1 MSNSKEIS
9 DKLYVLKRRTFPIS
23 FMLASRN
30 TTRRSLLYFDTKTN
44 MNRPLRYAVNQK
56 SPFEDEQD
64 GNFILE
70 PIIFDDGLLSVPK
83 ENQVLQMFL
92 SYHPDNGSIFEEVD
106 TKRDASV
113 QIDNINIELDA
124 QIAARELDI
133 ATAEAIARVM
143 MGTRVDRLSSEE
155 LRRDLMLFARSNPY
169 DFLQLLND
177 PELKL
182 QNIAV
187 KALQDG
193 TFLLKNKNRDIFFNL
208 QDNKKKLMGVP
219 FGEDPTRLLAAWLQ
233 SNDGLETYEYLSKK
247 YQ

>member
-1 MSNSKEIS
+1 
-9 DKLYVLKRRTFPIS
+9 
-23 FMLASRN
+23 MLASRN

-44 MNRPLRYAVNQK
+44 TNRPLRYAVNQK

-92 SYHPDNGSIFEEVD
+92 AYHPDNGSVFEEVD

-113 QIDNINIELDA
+113 QIDNINIQLDA
-124 QIAARELDI
+124 QIAAREVDI

-143 MGTRVDRLSSEE
+143 MDSRVDNLSSEE
-155 LRRDLMLFARSNPY
+155 LRRDLMLYARNNPY
-169 DFLQLLND
+169 EFLQLLND

-193 TFLLKNKNRDIFFNL
+193 TFILKNKNRDIFFNL

-219 FGEDPTRLLAAWLQ
+219 FGEEPAKLLASWLQ
-233 SNDGLETYEYLSKK
+233 SNDGLEIYELLSKK
-247 YQ
+247 YR

>member
-1 MSNSKEIS
+1 MSKEIS

-44 MNRPLRYAVNQK
+44 TNRPLRYAVNQK

-92 SYHPDNGSIFEEVD
+92 SYHPDNGSVFEEVD

-113 QIDNINIELDA
+113 QIDSINIQLDA

-155 LRRDLMLFARSNPY
+155 LRRDLMLFARNNPY

-177 PELKL
+177 PELRL

-193 TFLLKNKNRDIFFNL
+193 TFVLKNKNRDIFFNL

-219 FGEDPTRLLAAWLQ
+219 FGEDPIKLLTSWLQ
-233 SNDGLETYEYLSKK
+233 SNEGLETYEYLSKK

>member
-1 MSNSKEIS
+1 MSNSREIV

-44 MNRPLRYAVNQK
+44 TNRPLRYAVNQK

-92 SYHPDNGSIFEEVD
+92 AYHPDNGSVFEEVD

-113 QIDNINIELDA
+113 QIDNINIQLDA
-124 QIAARELDI
+124 QIAAREVDI

-143 MGTRVDRLSSEE
+143 MDSRVDNLSSEE
-155 LRRDLMLFARSNPY
+155 LRRDLMLYARNNPY
-169 DFLQLLND
+169 EFLQLLND

-193 TFLLKNKNRDIFFNL
+193 TFILKNKNRDIFFNL

-219 FGEDPTRLLAAWLQ
+219 FGEEPAKLLASWLQ
-233 SNDGLETYEYLSKK
+233 SNDGLEMYELLSKK
-247 YQ
+247 YR

>member
-1 MSNSKEIS
+1 MSKEIV

-44 MNRPLRYAVNQK
+44 TNRPLRYAVNQK

-92 SYHPDNGSIFEEVD
+92 AYHPDNGTIFEEVD

-113 QIDNINIELDA
+113 QIDNINIQLDA
-124 QIAARELDI
+124 QIAAREVDI

-143 MGTRVDRLSSEE
+143 MGTRVDNLSSEE
-155 LRRDLMLFARSNPY
+155 LRRDLMLYARNNPY

-193 TFLLKNKNRDIFFNL
+193 TFVLKNKNRDIFFNL

-219 FGEDPTRLLAAWLQ
+219 FGEEPAKLLASWLQ
-233 SNDGLETYEYLSKK
+233 SNDGLEVYDLLSKK
-247 YQ
+247 YR

>member
-1 MSNSKEIS
+1 MSKEIS

-44 MNRPLRYAVNQK
+44 TNRPLRYAVNQK

-92 SYHPDNGSIFEEVD
+92 AYHPDNGTIFEEVD
-106 TKRDASV
+106 TKRDASA
-113 QIDNINIELDA
+113 QIDNINIQLDA
-124 QIAARELDI
+124 QIAAREVDI
-133 ATAEAIARVM
+133 ATAEAVARVM
-143 MGTRVDRLSSEE
+143 MGTRVDNLSSEE
-155 LRRDLMLFARSNPY
+155 LRRDLMLYARNNPY
-169 DFLQLLND
+169 EFLQLLND

-193 TFLLKNKNRDIFFNL
+193 TFVLKNKNRDIFFNL

-219 FGEDPTRLLAAWLQ
+219 FGEEPAKLLASWLQ
-233 SNDGLETYEYLSKK
+233 SNDGLEVYDLLSKK
-247 YQ
+247 YR

>member
-1 MSNSKEIS
+1 MSNPREIV

-44 MNRPLRYAVNQK
+44 TNRPLRYAVNQK

-92 SYHPDNGSIFEEVD
+92 AYHPDNGSVFEEVD

-113 QIDNINIELDA
+113 QIDNINIQLDA
-124 QIAARELDI
+124 QIAAREVDI

-143 MGTRVDRLSSEE
+143 MDSRVDNLSSEE
-155 LRRDLMLFARSNPY
+155 LRRDLMLYARNNPY
-169 DFLQLLND
+169 EFLQLLND

-193 TFLLKNKNRDIFFNL
+193 TFILKNKNRDIFFNL

-219 FGEDPTRLLAAWLQ
+219 FGEEPAKLLASWLQ
-233 SNDGLETYEYLSKK
+233 SNDGLEIYELLSKK
-247 YQ
+247 YR

>member
-9 DKLYVLKRRTFPIS
+9 DKLYVLKRKTFPIS

-44 MNRPLRYAVNQK
+44 TNRPLRYAVNQK

-92 SYHPDNGSIFEEVD
+92 AYHPDNGSVFEEVD
-106 TKRDASV
+106 TKRDASA
-113 QIDNINIELDA
+113 QIDSINIQLDA
-124 QIAARELDI
+124 QVAARELDI

-155 LRRDLMLFARSNPY
+155 LRRDLMLFARNNPY

-219 FGEDPTRLLAAWLQ
+219 FGEDPTRLLASWLQ

>member
-1 MSNSKEIS
+1 MLNSKEIS

-70 PIIFDDGLLSVPK
+70 PIIFEDGLLSVPK

-92 SYHPDNGSIFEEVD
+92 AYHPDNGSIFEEVD

-113 QIDNINIELDA
+113 QIDSINIQLDA

-133 ATAEAIARVM
+133 ATAEAISRVT
-143 MGTRVDRLSSEE
+143 MGTNVDRLSSEE
-155 LRRDLMLFARSNPY
+155 LRRDLMLFARNNPY

-187 KALQDG
+187 KSLQDG

-233 SNDGLETYEYLSKK
+233 SNDGLDTYEYLSKK

>member
-44 MNRPLRYAVNQK
+44 TNRPLRYAVNQK

-92 SYHPDNGSIFEEVD
+92 AYHPDNGSVFEEVD

-113 QIDNINIELDA
+113 QIDNINIQLDA
-124 QIAARELDI
+124 QLAARELDI

-155 LRRDLMLFARSNPY
+155 LRRDLMLFARNNPF

-193 TFLLKNKNRDIFFNL
+193 TFVLKNKNRDIFFNL

-219 FGEDPTRLLAAWLQ
+219 FGEDPTRLLASWLQ

>member
-30 TTRRSLLYFDTKTN
+30 TTRRSLLFFDTKTN
-44 MNRPLRYAVNQK
+44 TNRPLRYAVNQK

-92 SYHPDNGSIFEEVD
+92 AYHPDNGSVFEEVD

-113 QIDNINIELDA
+113 QIDNINIQLDA
-124 QIAARELDI
+124 QLAARELDI

-155 LRRDLMLFARSNPY
+155 LRRDLMLFARNNPF

-193 TFLLKNKNRDIFFNL
+193 TFVLKNKNRDIFFNL

-219 FGEDPTRLLAAWLQ
+219 FGEDPTRLLASWLQ

>member
-1 MSNSKEIS
+1 MSNSKEIT

-113 QIDNINIELDA
+113 QIDSINIQLDA

-155 LRRDLMLFARSNPY
+155 LRRDLMLFARNNPY

-219 FGEDPTRLLAAWLQ
+219 FGEDPTRLLASWLQ
-233 SNDGLETYEYLSKK
+233 SNDGLEIYEYLSKK

>member
-1 MSNSKEIS
+1 MSNPKEIT
-9 DKLYVLKRRTFPIS
+9 DKLYVLKRKTFPIS

-30 TTRRSLLYFDTKTN
+30 TTRRSLLFFDTKTN
-44 MNRPLRYAVNQK
+44 TNRPLRYAVNQK

-92 SYHPDNGSIFEEVD
+92 AYHPDNGAIFEEVD

-113 QIDNINIELDA
+113 QIDSINIQLDA

-155 LRRDLMLFARSNPY
+155 LRRDLMLFARNNPY
-169 DFLQLLND
+169 EFLQLLND
-177 PELKL
+177 PELRL
-182 QNIAV
+182 QNVSV

-193 TFLLKNKNRDIFFNL
+193 TFVLKNKNRDIFFNL

-219 FGEDPTRLLAAWLQ
+219 FGEDPIKLITSWLQ
-233 SNDGLETYEYLSKK
+233 SNEGLETYEYLSKK

>member
-1 MSNSKEIS
+1 MSNPKEIT
-9 DKLYVLKRRTFPIS
+9 DKLYVLKRKTFPIS

-30 TTRRSLLYFDTKTN
+30 TTRRSLLFFDTKTN
-44 MNRPLRYAVNQK
+44 TNRPLRYAVNQK

-92 SYHPDNGSIFEEVD
+92 AYHPDNGAVFEEVD

-113 QIDNINIELDA
+113 QIDSINIQLDA

-155 LRRDLMLFARSNPY
+155 LRRDLMLFARNNPY
-169 DFLQLLND
+169 EFLQLLND
-177 PELKL
+177 PELRL
-182 QNIAV
+182 QNVSV

-193 TFLLKNKNRDIFFNL
+193 TFVLKNKNRDIFFNL

-219 FGEDPTRLLAAWLQ
+219 FGEDPIKLLTSWLQ
-233 SNDGLETYEYLSKK
+233 SNEGLETYEYLSKK

>member
-1 MSNSKEIS
+1 MLNSKEIS

-23 FMLASRN
+23 FMFASRN

-70 PIIFDDGLLSVPK
+70 PIIFEDGLLSVPK

-92 SYHPDNGSIFEEVD
+92 AYHPDNGSIFEEVD

-113 QIDNINIELDA
+113 QIDSINIQLDA

-133 ATAEAIARVM
+133 ATAEAISRVT
-143 MGTRVDRLSSEE
+143 MGTNVDRLSSEE
-155 LRRDLMLFARSNPY
+155 LRRDLMLFARNNPY

-187 KALQDG
+187 KSLQDG

-233 SNDGLETYEYLSKK
+233 SNDGLDTYEYLSKK

>member
-1 MSNSKEIS
+1 MSKEIS

-44 MNRPLRYAVNQK
+44 TNRPLRYAVNQK

-92 SYHPDNGSIFEEVD
+92 AYHPDNGTVFEEVD

-113 QIDNINIELDA
+113 QIDNINIQLDA

-155 LRRDLMLFARSNPY
+155 LRRDLMLFARNNPY

-193 TFLLKNKNRDIFFNL
+193 TFVLKNKNRDIFFNL

-219 FGEDPTRLLAAWLQ
+219 FGEDPTRLLASWLQ

>member
-187 KALQDG
+187 KSLQDG

>member
-1 MSNSKEIS
+1 MSKEIT
-9 DKLYVLKRRTFPIS
+9 DKLYVLKRKTFPIS

-44 MNRPLRYAVNQK
+44 TNRPLRYAVNQK

-92 SYHPDNGSIFEEVD
+92 AYHPDNGSVFEEVD

-113 QIDNINIELDA
+113 QIDSINIQLDA

-155 LRRDLMLFARSNPY
+155 LRRDLMLFARNNPY

-193 TFLLKNKNRDIFFNL
+193 TFVLKNKNRDIFFNL

-219 FGEDPTRLLAAWLQ
+219 FGEDPI
-233 SNDGLETYEYLSKK
+233 K
-247 YQ
+247 

>member
-1 MSNSKEIS
+1 MSKEIS

-44 MNRPLRYAVNQK
+44 TNRPLRYAVNQK

-92 SYHPDNGSIFEEVD
+92 AYHPDNGVIFEEVD

-113 QIDNINIELDA
+113 QIDNINIQLDA
-124 QIAARELDI
+124 QIAAREVDI
-133 ATAEAIARVM
+133 ATAEAVARVM
-143 MGTRVDRLSSEE
+143 MGTRVDNLSSEE
-155 LRRDLMLFARSNPY
+155 LRRDLMLYARNNPY
-169 DFLQLLND
+169 EFLQLLND

-193 TFLLKNKNRDIFFNL
+193 TFVLKNKNRDIFFNL

-219 FGEDPTRLLAAWLQ
+219 FGEEPAKLLASWLQ
-233 SNDGLETYEYLSKK
+233 SNDGLEVYDLLSKK
-247 YQ
+247 YR

>member
-1 MSNSKEIS
+1 MSNPKQIT
-9 DKLYVLKRRTFPIS
+9 DKLYVLKRKTFPIS

-30 TTRRSLLYFDTKTN
+30 TTRRSLLYFDTNTN
-44 MNRPLRYAVNQK
+44 TNRPLRYAVNQK

-92 SYHPDNGSIFEEVD
+92 AYHPDNGSVFEEVD
-106 TKRDASV
+106 TKRDASA
-113 QIDNINIELDA
+113 QIDNINIQLDA

-155 LRRDLMLFARSNPY
+155 LKRDLMLFARNNPY

>member
-1 MSNSKEIS
+1 MSKEIT
-9 DKLYVLKRRTFPIS
+9 DKLYVLKRKTFPIS

-44 MNRPLRYAVNQK
+44 TNRPLRYAVNQK

-92 SYHPDNGSIFEEVD
+92 AYHPDNGSVFEEVD

-113 QIDNINIELDA
+113 QIDSINIQLDA

-155 LRRDLMLFARSNPY
+155 LRRDLMLFARNNPY

-193 TFLLKNKNRDIFFNL
+193 TFVLKNKNRDIFFNL

-219 FGEDPTRLLAAWLQ
+219 FGEDPIKLLTSWLQ
-233 SNDGLETYEYLSKK
+233 SNEGLETYEYLSKK

>member
-1 MSNSKEIS
+1 MSKEIS

-44 MNRPLRYAVNQK
+44 TNRPLRYAVNQK

-92 SYHPDNGSIFEEVD
+92 AYHPDNGSVFEEVD

-113 QIDNINIELDA
+113 QIDNINIQLDA
-124 QIAARELDI
+124 QLAARELDI

-155 LRRDLMLFARSNPY
+155 LRRDLMLFARNNPF

-193 TFLLKNKNRDIFFNL
+193 TFVLKNKNRDIFFNL

-219 FGEDPTRLLAAWLQ
+219 FGEDPTRLLASWLQ

>member
-1 MSNSKEIS
+1 MSKEIT
-9 DKLYVLKRRTFPIS
+9 DKLYVLKRKTFPIS

-44 MNRPLRYAVNQK
+44 TNRPLRYAVNQK

-92 SYHPDNGSIFEEVD
+92 SYHPDNGSVFEEVD

-113 QIDNINIELDA
+113 QIDSINIQLDA

-155 LRRDLMLFARSNPY
+155 LRRDLMLFARNNPY

-193 TFLLKNKNRDIFFNL
+193 TFVLKNKNRDIFFNL

-219 FGEDPTRLLAAWLQ
+219 FGEDPIKLLTSWLQ
-233 SNDGLETYEYLSKK
+233 SNEGLETYEYLSKK

>member
-1 MSNSKEIS
+1 MLNSKEIS

-70 PIIFDDGLLSVPK
+70 PIIFEDGLLSVPK

-92 SYHPDNGSIFEEVD
+92 AYHPDNGSIFEEVD

-113 QIDNINIELDA
+113 QIDSINIQLDA

-133 ATAEAIARVM
+133 ATAEAISRVT
-143 MGTRVDRLSSEE
+143 MGTNVDRLSSEE
-155 LRRDLMLFARSNPY
+155 LRRDLMLFARNNPY

-233 SNDGLETYEYLSKK
+233 SNDGLDTYEYLSKK

>member
-1 MSNSKEIS
+1 MSNSREIV

-30 TTRRSLLYFDTKTN
+30 TTRRSLLYFDTKSNT
-44 MNRPLRYAVNQK
+44 NRPLRYAVNQK

-92 SYHPDNGSIFEEVD
+92 AYHPDNGSVFEEVD

-113 QIDNINIELDA
+113 QIDNINIQLDA
-124 QIAARELDI
+124 QIAAREVDI

-143 MGTRVDRLSSEE
+143 MDSRVDNLSSEE
-155 LRRDLMLFARSNPY
+155 LRRDLMLYARNNPY
-169 DFLQLLND
+169 EFLQLLND

-193 TFLLKNKNRDIFFNL
+193 TFILKNKNRDIFFNL

-219 FGEDPTRLLAAWLQ
+219 FGEEPAKLLASWLQ
-233 SNDGLETYEYLSKK
+233 SNDGLEMYELLSKK
-247 YQ
+247 YR

>member
-1 MSNSKEIS
+1 MSKEIS

-44 MNRPLRYAVNQK
+44 TNRPLRYAVNQK

-92 SYHPDNGSIFEEVD
+92 AYHPDNGSVFEEVD

-113 QIDNINIELDA
+113 QIDNINIQLDA
-124 QIAARELDI
+124 QLAARELDI

-155 LRRDLMLFARSNPY
+155 LRRDLMLFARNNPF

-182 QNIAV
+182 QNVAV

-208 QDNKKKLMGVP
+208 QDNKRKLMGVP
-219 FGEDPTRLLAAWLQ
+219 FGEDPIKLLTSWLQ

>member
-1 MSNSKEIS
+1 MSNSKEIT

-92 SYHPDNGSIFEEVD
+92 AYHPDNGSVFEEVD

-113 QIDNINIELDA
+113 QIDSINIQLDA

-155 LRRDLMLFARSNPY
+155 LRRDLMLFARNNPY

-193 TFLLKNKNRDIFFNL
+193 TFVLKNKNRDIFFNL

-219 FGEDPTRLLAAWLQ
+219 FGEDPTRLLASWLQ